1 MIRLATVEDVP
12 ALVAM
17 GQRFLAET
25 PYGGHLAASPDHL
38 AELARALLETD
49 RGVIFV
55 ADVHGAV
62 VGFLALHAFPH
73 PMSGALT
80 ANELVWWVNPEA
92 RGVGVALLRRGEA
105 WAKAI
110 GATCLQMVAP
120 AQATDVQAFYER
132 AGFVPV
138 ETMYS
143 RRIA

>member
-1 MIRLATVEDVP
+1 MIRLATLADVP

-17 GQRFLAET
+17 GQRFLAST
-25 PYGGHLAASPDHL
+25 DYGAHVAASPAHL
-38 AELARALLETD
+38 EDLAKALLATD
-49 RGVIFV
+49 QGVIFV
-55 ADVHGAV
+55 AEIGGAV

-73 PMSGALT
+73 PMSGELT

-120 AQATDVQAFYER
+120 QAATDVRAFYER